1 MKPWTVRDLI
11 RELAEY
17 DMNTKVFILDEN
29 KEDWFN
35 IAEISDESKMHKPN
49 EVNVIFL
56 TF

>member
-17 DMNTKVFILDEN
+17 DMNTKVFILDEK

-35 IAEISDESKMHKPN
+35 IAEISDENKMHKPN
-49 EVNVIFL
+49 EVNAIFL